1 MESLCFRVVFPSVRL
16 VWGNLNSSLVLRRHL
31 TKNFFLN
38 ETDFICLSFFPP
50 MCKICI
56 KVFFKANVTSE
67 YVEVVLKYYA
77 CMHPFTKGNT
87 SLLYFLVLVCD
98 CARST
103 VNTALY
109 VRRINNATS
118 PRQQLGDSH
127 NANKVKVNTGQPV
140 LEINVGTGASKNII
154 IIQSYLVGSTV
165 QGRAR
170 CSVDRKQLINSV
182 AFSLLGRK
190 DIHMYKVILSE
201 PTRYWSVVVYWLENN

>member
-1 MESLCFRVVFPSVRL
+1 MCASLHKRQ
-16 VWGNLNSSLVLRRHL
+16 H
-31 TKNFFLN
+31 
-38 ETDFICLSFFPP
+38 
-50 MCKICI
+50 
-56 KVFFKANVTSE
+56 VT
-67 YVEVVLKYYA
+67 VI
-77 CMHPFTKGNT
+77 F
-87 SLLYFLVLVCD
+87 VLVCD
-98 CARST
+98 SARST

-154 IIQSYLVGSTV
+154 IIQSYLVGSAV

-201 PTRYWSVVVYWLENN
+201 PTRY

>member
-1 MESLCFRVVFPSVRL
+1 MYASLHKRQHVTVIFSGIG
-16 VWGNLNSSLVLRRHL
+16 VWLCSLHSEHSALCEENKQRHL
-31 TKNFFLN
+31 
-38 ETDFICLSFFPP
+38 
-50 MCKICI
+50 
-56 KVFFKANVTSE
+56 
-67 YVEVVLKYYA
+67 
-77 CMHPFTKGNT
+77 
-87 SLLYFLVLVCD
+87 
-98 CARST
+98 
-103 VNTALY
+103 
-109 VRRINNATS
+109 

-154 IIQSYLVGSTV
+154 IIQSYLVGSAV